1 MTEKTRLNPKHKFTH
16 SLTSNMMSKPISEI
30 KIVTLHIEQNVILWA
45 GASRKPQVLPLA
57 ICALVSRH
65 YSDFIFHITKK
76 KQKKRHCKPTC
87 PTPSPMY
94 HQKLLFTTRYKSN
107 NKSTI
112 KIKGRHHKVIVI
124 CNTTKHSLL
133 AFRDARLDA
142 FMTKCTLIYSK
153 AWQNK
158 IGLLN
163 RVSEI
168 LCVLNASY
176 CVKWLRWGRLSCVN
190 QTWLYEKKRH
200 AQRVTQARSSEFTA
214 HARTMLTGRSEIIN
228 GYVLERLCYFYLFIL
243 LLWFTKTVSH
253 QKNCFSFKQFT
264 GFIRVHLS

>member
-57 ICALVSRH
+57 ICASVSRH
-65 YSDFIFHITKK
+65 HSL
-76 KQKKRHCKPTC
+76 
-87 PTPSPMY
+87 
-94 HQKLLFTTRYKSN
+94 LLFTTRYKSN

-176 CVKWLRWGRLSCVN
+176 CVKWLRWRRLSCVN